1 MSASGVSHQVGG
13 WKPTLPPCPPMLG
26 TSTASTLSALARR
39 TTHELDQAPRVPR
52 GQRPGDVLDRERLRL
67 HLDPGF
73 VRLGFRVA
81 HPRGSGIGRLASGAD
96 TPSLISRANYR
107 QNPDGEG
114 RRPPRYPASAGCRM
128 RGTATD
134 IHTFR
139 CIKCGHAETMFVEA
153 EDAPE
158 SPLGSVDIVCP
169 ACRQSNRIVKPT
181 GLLIKRVTLEL
192 QKSW

>member
-1 MSASGVSHQVGG
+1 
-13 WKPTLPPCPPMLG
+13 
-26 TSTASTLSALARR
+26 
-39 TTHELDQAPRVPR
+39 
-52 GQRPGDVLDRERLRL
+52 
-67 HLDPGF
+67 
-73 VRLGFRVA
+73 
-81 HPRGSGIGRLASGAD
+81 
-96 TPSLISRANYR
+96 
-107 QNPDGEG
+107 
-114 RRPPRYPASAGCRM
+114 M